1 MLGVAMYTTI
11 KTLWEKTKNKT
22 EIARLTGHDWKTVAK
37 VVKNIEKG
45 IEIPQYNPR
54 ESLIDGYK
62 EKILKLL
69 EQDLSGVRIHE
80 KLREDGFIGS
90 YPTVKRYINKIKR
103 KENIFIRIHT
113 KPGEE
118 AQVDFGY
125 LGMSKNDAGKNKKT
139 WVFNMRLSYS
149 RLDYYEKVYDQKVET
164 FIACHIHAFE
174 FFGGVPQYVKI
185 DNLKAAI
192 LEANFYEP
200 VYQQTYK
207 DFAAYYEFSPIPCRV
222 ASPNDK
228 GKVESGIKFV
238 KSNFSKGRTFVS
250 GTDLDNQ
257 LRVWN
262 KDKNNRLH
270 GTTRKV
276 PFDVFMEEEK
286 SLLASLPPVRFAISK
301 ISTRKVYH
309 DCHIYVD
316 YNYYSV
322 PYEYVGKT
330 VDTQLTDKFLKV
342 FYKTE
347 QIALHGRINLKGEF
361 STQISHYPSFK
372 VFEEKEYQKIYEDK
386 VGIIGPYS
394 LELFNQVV
402 VRKPK
407 HWIRT
412 VKGILSLTNVYS
424 NDVIEKSCRRALAYE
439 LAEYQAVKK
448 ICKNSAYALPL
459 EEAVI

>member
-1 MLGVAMYTTI
+1 MYTTI

-37 VVKNIEKG
+37 VIKSIEKG
-45 IEIPQYNPR
+45 IEIPQYKPR
-54 ESLIDGYK
+54 ESLIDDYK
-62 EKILKLL
+62 EKILELL

-80 KLREDGFIGS
+80 KLIEDGFIGS

-113 KPGEE
+113 EPGEE

-125 LGMSKNDAGKNKKT
+125 LGMSKNDSGKNKKT

-174 FFGGVPQYVKI
+174 FFGGVPQYVRI

-192 LEANFYEP
+192 LEVSFYEP
-200 VYQQTYK
+200 VYQQMYK
-207 DFAAYYEFSPIPCRV
+207 DFAAYYSFSPIPRRV

-238 KSNFSKGRTFVS
+238 KSNFCKGRSFVS
-250 GTDLDNQ
+250 GTDLDRQ

-262 KDKNNRLH
+262 KDKNNRIH

-276 PFDVFMEEEK
+276 PYEIFMEEEK
-286 SLLASLPPVRFAISK
+286 AVLDSLPPSRFAISK

-322 PYEYVGKT
+322 PYEYAGKT
-330 VDTQLTDKFLKV
+330 VDIEIGDKLLKV
-342 FYKTE
+342 SYRQE
-347 QIALHGRINLKGEF
+347 QIALHTRITLKGQF
-361 STQISHYPSFK
+361 STVSSHYPDFK
-372 VFEEKEYQKIYEDK
+372 VFDYTQYQDIYKQK
-386 VGIIGPYS
+386 VSLVGPYCTK
-394 LELFNQVV
+394 LFDQAVAE
-402 VRKPK
+402 KPK
-407 HWIRT
+407 HWGRT
-412 VKGILSLTNVYS
+412 IKGILSLTNFYS
-424 NDVIEKSCRRALAYE
+424 NDTVEASCRRALAYGI
-439 LAEYQAVKK
+439 AEYQTVKA
-448 ICKNSAYALPL
+448 ICKNAAYALPV
-459 EEAVI
+459 EEVAI